1 MAESQTIERA
11 VSAQEML
18 RVVGDILEVGVLAI
32 DGQMRITAWNRWL
45 ESASGISG
53 AAMIGHPLG
62 ELVPDLLKPAGLAAF
77 SRTLTGATEI
87 HSHRLHQYL
96 LRLPAPADFPVF
108 AHMQQ
113 SARVTPLFDAGQKV
127 VGAVAFIEDV
137 TERVANEDELRA
149 ATRLAQTANQ
159 AKSDF
164 LAAMSHELRT
174 PIGAISGYADL
185 LIEGIVGPVS
195 DEQREKLV
203 RVKAVGDH
211 LLKIVDEI
219 LTFARLEA
227 KREPVLIHEVN
238 AGHVMHEAAS
248 AVEPLARK
256 KGLDVVVR
264 TPEQKIILRTD
275 ETKLRQILINLL
287 GNAVKFT
294 STGAIRME
302 LVVADGGNGAIFR
315 VADTGSG
322 ITPDDLERI
331 FEPFVQARGSFSRSH
346 EGTGLGLSVSRQLAR
361 LLGGDITVSSVVG
374 QGSTFVVTIP
384 SGES

>member
-1 MAESQTIERA
+1 MAESQTVEQ
-11 VSAQEML
+11 VDSAQEML

-45 ESASGISG
+45 ESASGIAG

-62 ELVPDLLKPAGLAAF
+62 ELVPDLLKPTGLAAF
-77 SRTLTGATEI
+77 SRALTGATEI

-96 LRLPAPADFPVF
+96 LRLPAPADYPVF

-113 SARVTPLFDAGQKV
+113 SARVTPLFDAGKKV

-185 LIEGIVGPVS
+185 LIEGIVGPVTE
-195 DEQREKLV
+195 EQREKLV

-227 KREPVLIHEVN
+227 KREPALMQELN

-256 KGLDVVVR
+256 KGLDFVVR
-264 TPEQKIILRTD
+264 APEQKVILRTD

-294 STGAIRME
+294 SKGAIRME
-302 LVVADGGNGAIFR
+302 LALAHGGSAATFS
-315 VADTGSG
+315 VSDTGSG
-322 ITPDDLERI
+322 ITPEDLERI

-361 LLGGDITVSSVVG
+361 LLGGDITVSSTVG

-384 SGES
+384 NGES